1 MGTNNVVFMEVLEW
15 FDDSGNELAHRL
27 PQEGSGELKLGAQA
41 IVRDSQAAVF
51 FSGGVACDALGPGRH
66 TLSTKNIP
74 ILTKL
79 LSLPWAF
86 TSPFRAE
93 VYFVNLKVFNNL
105 KWGTRDPVAFRD
117 KELGLVRLRAHGVF
131 NIQVTQPVLFI
142 NSLVG
147 TKNSYSVEDMENYL
161 NEVIISR
168 LNDHLGENLDTL
180 LDLPSRY
187 EDIATGLSD
196 RLKEDLAKYGLSL
209 KDIYINAITP
219 PAEVQKAI
227 DDKTRLSFLADDL
240 NSLIKMK
247 TAMAMEKASEST
259 GSAGEGVGLAMGL
272 MMPGLFSSLQSNQS
286 KPSAPLNNCPDCGL
300 PVENNTRFCPHCGHQ
315 ILLLRKCEMCG
326 KNLGPKAK
334 FCPACGS
341 PATTQQHSKVCS
353 ECNTKNRPEA
363 VFCNQCGAM
372 L

>member
-1 MGTNNVVFMEVLEW
+1 M
-15 FDDSGNELAHRL
+15 
-27 PQEGSGELKLGAQA
+27 
-41 IVRDSQAAVF
+41 
-51 FSGGVACDALGPGRH
+51 GPGRH
-66 TLSTKNIP
+66 TLTTKNIP

-117 KELGLVRLRAHGVF
+117 KDLGLVRLRAHGVF
-131 NIQVTQPVLFI
+131 NIQVSQPVLFV

-147 TKNSYSVEDMENYL
+147 TKASYGVDDMENYL
-161 NEVIISR
+161 NEVIVSR
-168 LNDHLGENLDTL
+168 LNDHLGEKLQTL

-187 EDIATGLSD
+187 EEVATGLSE
-196 RLKEDLAKYGLSL
+196 RLKNDLSSYGLSL
-209 KDIYINAITP
+209 KELYINAVTP

-247 TAMAMEKASEST
+247 AAMAMEKASENT
-259 GSAGEGVGLAMGL
+259 GAAGEGLGLSMGL
-272 MMPGLFSSLQSNQS
+272 MMPGLFSALSPQSS
-286 KPSAPLNNCPDCGL
+286 PSMTNCPDCGL
-300 PVENNTRFCPHCGHQ
+300 PVENDARFCHHCGHQ
-315 ILLLRKCEMCG
+315 ILLLRKCEICG

-334 FCPACGS
+334 FCPSCGN
-341 PATTQQHSKVCS
+341 PAGIHNAPKTCAECKTQ
-353 ECNTKNRPEA
+353 NRPESI
-363 VFCNQCGAM
+363 FCNQCGAK
-372 L
+372 LSG